1 MTRKTADILRVTVL
15 LPKSVSKRSPIVK
28 CQSLLVS
35 IVLMVVTVAGAT
47 AQEADQPPPVE
58 VIPITGNLH
67 ELRCDGRAGAIA
79 SIGKDSTL
87 LVDTG
92 FARTAEAVNVELAKL
107 GGGPVRIIVN
117 THGDADH
124 VGGNPILGEGAVI
137 VAHPGVRR
145 QMGWYFALPTIDTAG
160 LPSVT
165 VTEDA
170 TIHFNDDT
178 IRLLP
183 LPGGHT
189 AGDMVVHFT
198 KSKVACIGDLVLL
211 ESFPNASPARGGD
224 AQRLIEILKE
234 LEENLP
240 ADTTLVAAHGGAFTM
255 AELET
260 YIEMIEETIFAVAA
274 EVSAGRSLSEIIEH
288 NPLAPWHEW
297 ENAEIGLSFEDWTTE
312 IYASLTS
319 SYAQS
324 ICAPISETLLDDG
337 IEAAVARYRQLK
349 EDEPDGWRFAEN
361 ELNMLGYQLVA
372 RDNLDDAI
380 VIFEL
385 NVEAYPE
392 GFNTYDSL
400 AESYMLAGRT
410 EDAITNYEH
419 SLELNPE
426 NINAVAMLAQLRAD

>member
-1 MTRKTADILRVTVL
+1 MI
-15 LPKSVSKRSPIVK
+15 
-28 CQSLLVS
+28 
-35 IVLMVVTVAGAT
+35 VTVASAT
-47 AQEADQPPPVE
+47 AQEADQPPLVE
-58 VIPITGNLH
+58 VIHITDDLY
-67 ELRCDGRAGAIA
+67 ELRCDGRAGVIA
-79 SIGKDSTL
+79 SIGKNGTL

-92 FARTAEAVNVELAKL
+92 FARTAESVTVELAKL
-107 GGGPVRIIVN
+107 GSGPVRIIVD
-117 THGDADH
+117 THGDMDH
-124 VGGNPILGEGAVI
+124 VGGNPVLGDGAVI
-137 VAHPGVRR
+137 VAHPGVRD
-145 QMGWYFALPTIDTAG
+145 QMGRYFALPIVDAAG

-170 TIHFNDDT
+170 TIHFNNDT

-189 AGDMVVHFT
+189 SGDMVVHFT
-198 KSKVACIGDLVLL
+198 KAKVACIGDLVLL
-211 ESFPNASPARGGD
+211 GSFPNADPGRGGD

-260 YIEMIEETIFAVAA
+260 YIEMIEGTISAVAA
-274 EVSAGRSLSEIIEH
+274 EVSAERSLSEIIEH

-297 ENAEIGLSFEDWTTE
+297 ENAEIGLSFEGWTTE

-324 ICAPISETLLDDG
+324 ICAPMTETLLDDG

-349 EDEPDGWRFAEN
+349 EEEPDDWRFAEN

-385 NVEAYPE
+385 NVEAFPE
-392 GFNTYDSL
+392 GFNAYDSL
-400 AESYMLAGRT
+400 GEAYMLAGRT
-410 EDAITNYEH
+410 EEAIANYER
-419 SLELNPE
+419 SLELNPD
-426 NINAVAMLAQLRAD
+426 NTNAVTMLAQLQAD